1 MQPKA
6 DPMRRPCTIAGALL
20 SGLLLALA
28 GLAPHAAA
36 QANRVDIAL
45 VLAFDCSYSVDAR
58 EYELQRKGMAR
69 AFLDEEIVTALQSGP
84 SGRIAVTVVQWSA
97 DDIQTVAVPWR
108 IVDGPATAAELADR
122 IGRMPRLAAPGSTS
136 ISSAILYSTSL
147 LARTPFAADKRVIDV
162 ATDGINNLG
171 PWLRDVRDVAVA
183 KGITVNGLAIQDEV
197 DYLHHY
203 LRNRMI
209 GGPGAFVE
217 IADDY
222 DDFERAIRIKLLR
235 EILPAVG

>member
-1 MQPKA
+1 
-6 DPMRRPCTIAGALL
+6 MRRLRTHAAALL
-20 SGLLLALA
+20 SVALLALA
-28 GLAPHAAA
+28 GPAPHAEA
-36 QANRVDIAL
+36 QADRVDIAL

-58 EYELQRKGMAR
+58 EYDLQRRGIAK
-69 AFLDEEIVTALQSGP
+69 AFLDAEIVTALQAGP
-84 SGRIAVTVVQWSA
+84 NGRIAVTVVQWSA

-108 IVDGPATAAELADR
+108 IVDGPVAAAELADR
-122 IGRMPRLAAPGSTS
+122 IGRMPRLAPPGSTS
-136 ISSAILYSTSL
+136 ISAAILYSAGL
-147 LARTPFAADKRVIDV
+147 LARTPFAADRRVIDV

-171 PWLRDVRDVAVA
+171 PWLKDARDAALAR
-183 KGITVNGLAIQDEV
+183 GITINGLAIEDEV
-197 DYLHHY
+197 DYLRHY

>member
-1 MQPKA
+1 
-6 DPMRRPCTIAGALL
+6 MRRPCTIAGALL
-20 SGLLLALA
+20 SVALLALA
-28 GLAPHAAA
+28 GNAPHAEA

-58 EYELQRKGMAR
+58 EYALQRTGLAR
-69 AFLDEEIVTALQSGP
+69 AFLDEEIVAALQSGP
-84 SGRIAVTVVQWSA
+84 NGRIAVTVVQWSA

-108 IVDGPATAAELADR
+108 LVDGPATAAELADR
-122 IGRMPRLAAPGSTS
+122 IGRMPRLAPPGSTS
-136 ISSAILYSTSL
+136 ISAAILYGAGL
-147 LARTPFAADKRVIDV
+147 LDRPPFAADKRVIDV

-171 PWLRDVRDVAVA
+171 PRLKDARDAVVAR
-183 KGITVNGLAIQDEV
+183 GITVNGLAIQDEV
-197 DYLHHY
+197 GYLHHY

-209 GGPGAFVE
+209 GGPGAFVQV
-217 IADDY
+217 ADDY

>member
-1 MQPKA
+1 
-6 DPMRRPCTIAGALL
+6 MRSLRTIAGALF
-20 SGLLLALA
+20 GVALLALA
-28 GLAPHAAA
+28 GRAPHAEA
-36 QANRVDIAL
+36 QASRVDIAL

-58 EYELQRKGMAR
+58 EFDLQRTGLAR
-69 AFLDEEIVTALQSGP
+69 AFLDEAVVAALQSGP

-108 IVDGPATAAELADR
+108 IVDGPATAAELANR
-122 IGRMPRLAAPGSTS
+122 IATMPRLAAPGSTS
-136 ISSAILYSTSL
+136 ISAAILYGVRL
-147 LARTPFAADKRVIDV
+147 LDRPPFAADKRVIDV

-171 PWLRDVRDVAVA
+171 PWLRDVRDVAVSR
-183 KGITVNGLAIQDEV
+183 GITVNGLAIQDEV
-197 DYLHHY
+197 GYLHHY

-222 DDFERAIRIKLLR
+222 DDFGRAIRTKLLR

>member
-1 MQPKA
+1 
-6 DPMRRPCTIAGALL
+6 MRRLRTHAAALL
-20 SGLLLALA
+20 SVALLALA
-28 GLAPHAAA
+28 GPEPHAEA
-36 QANRVDIAL
+36 QADRVDIAL

-58 EYELQRKGMAR
+58 EYDLQRRGIAK
-69 AFLDEEIVTALQSGP
+69 AFLDAEIVTALQAGP
-84 SGRIAVTVVQWSA
+84 NGRIAVTVVQWSA

-108 IVDGPATAAELADR
+108 IVDGPVAAADLADR
-122 IGRMPRLAAPGSTS
+122 IGRMPRLAPPGSTS
-136 ISSAILYSTSL
+136 ISAAILYSAGL

-171 PWLRDVRDVAVA
+171 PWLKDARDAALAR
-183 KGITVNGLAIQDEV
+183 GITINGLAIEDEV
-197 DYLHHY
+197 DYLRHY

>member
-1 MQPKA
+1 
-6 DPMRRPCTIAGALL
+6 MRRLRTHAAALL
-20 SGLLLALA
+20 SVALLALA
-28 GLAPHAAA
+28 GPAPHAEA
-36 QANRVDIAL
+36 QADRVDIAL

-58 EYELQRKGMAR
+58 EYDLQRRGIAK
-69 AFLDEEIVTALQSGP
+69 AFLDAEIVTALQAGP
-84 SGRIAVTVVQWSA
+84 NGRIAVTVVQWSA

-108 IVDGPATAAELADR
+108 IVDGPVAAAELADR
-122 IGRMPRLAAPGSTS
+122 IGRMPRLAPPGSTS
-136 ISSAILYSTSL
+136 ISAAILYSAGL

-171 PWLRDVRDVAVA
+171 PWLKDARDAALAR
-183 KGITVNGLAIQDEV
+183 GITINGLAIEHEV
-197 DYLHHY
+197 DYLRHY

>member
-1 MQPKA
+1 MPRLRTHA
-6 DPMRRPCTIAGALL
+6 AAIL
-20 SGLLLALA
+20 SVALLALA
-28 GLAPHAAA
+28 SRAPHAEA
-36 QANRVDIAL
+36 QDTRVDIAL

-58 EYELQRKGMAR
+58 EYDLQRRGIAK
-69 AFLDEEIVTALQSGP
+69 AFLDAEIVTALQAGP
-84 SGRIAVTVVQWSA
+84 NGRIAVTVVQWSA

-108 IVDGPATAAELADR
+108 IVDGPVAAAELADR
-122 IGRMPRLAAPGSTS
+122 IGRMPRLAPPGSTS
-136 ISSAILYSTSL
+136 ISAAILYSAGL

-171 PWLRDVRDVAVA
+171 PWLKDARDAALAR
-183 KGITVNGLAIQDEV
+183 GITINGLAIEDEV
-197 DYLHHY
+197 DYLRHY

>member
-1 MQPKA
+1 
-6 DPMRRPCTIAGALL
+6 MRAHPTRGPRTIAGLL
-20 SGLLLALA
+20 ASGLLLALA
-28 GLAPHAAA
+28 GLAPHASA
-36 QANRVDIAL
+36 QSSRVDIAL

-58 EYELQRKGMAR
+58 EFELQRRGLAQ
-69 AFLDEEIVTALQSGP
+69 AFLDEAVVAAAQAGRH
-84 SGRIAVTVVQWSA
+84 GRIAVTVVQWSA

-108 IVDGPATAAELADR
+108 LVDGPATAAELANR
-122 IGRMPRLAAPGSTS
+122 IAGMPRLAAPGSTS
-136 ISSAILYSTSL
+136 ISAVMAYSATL
-147 LARTPFAADKRVIDV
+147 LEAAPFAADKRVIDV

-171 PWLRDVRDVAVA
+171 PWLRDARNLVVAR
-183 KGITVNGLAIQDEV
+183 GITINGLAIQDEV

-222 DDFERAIRIKLLR
+222 DDFPRAIRTKLLR
-235 EILPAVG
+235 EILPAMG